1 MSPVV
6 EFCSVSKCFGSKLLV
21 DNVSFKL
28 HQKEITTLIGQN
40 GAGKTTIAKM
50 ILGLEKHTQGQIR
63 IKDNLNIGYAPQ
75 KLDFNFNM
83 PLNAEALMNI
93 LAPGRIDKEVYE
105 MINFADFNNIR

>member
-63 IKDNLNIGYAPQ
+63 IKDYRVATSAWSPSIALAKYA
-75 KLDFNFNM
+75 
-83 PLNAEALMNI
+83 
-93 LAPGRIDKEVYE
+93 
-105 MINFADFNNIR
+105 